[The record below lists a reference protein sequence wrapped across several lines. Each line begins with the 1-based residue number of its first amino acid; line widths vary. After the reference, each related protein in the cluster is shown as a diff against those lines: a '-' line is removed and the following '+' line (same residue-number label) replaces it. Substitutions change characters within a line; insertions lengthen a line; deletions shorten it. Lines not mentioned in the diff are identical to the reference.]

1 MAAAEPLALRVEDVH
16 AHYGASHVLQGVHLT
31 VPRGQ
36 VTALVGRNGVGKT
49 TLIHTL
55 MGLHPASAGHA
66 WLDGLDLLALP
77 AHARRRHGLALVP
90 QGRRLFRSLTVREHL
105 HLVPPIREGPFSVEA
120 ALELFPALRERL
132 EAPAHTLSGG
142 ERSMLAIAR
151 ALVLNPTLLLMD
163 EPTEGL
169 APLLVQAIGETVPQ
183 MKAAGLTVL
192 LVEQNLGLA
201 LQVADR
207 VAVMDRGRVVRVF
220 RRDQIRDVEAL
231 SELVLRGAGG
241 A

>member
-16 AHYGASHVLQGVHLT
+16 AHYGASHVLQGVRLT

-66 WLDGLDLLALP
+66 WLDDVDLLALP

-105 HLVPPIREGPFSVEA
+105 QLVPPIREGPFSVEV

-169 APLLVQAIGETVPQ
+169 APLLVQAIGETVPR

-201 LQVADR
+201 LQAADR

-220 RRDQIRDVEAL
+220 RRDQIRGVEAL
-231 SELVLRGAGG
+231 SELVLRGASG